1 MGLQRRLRLDRGLS
15 LMKKTLSDMQPG
27 EKGRVLSVSG
37 DNTVQRRIRDMGIV
51 RGTEIEVVRRAPF
64 GDPVEFRLKGYNLS
78 LRREEAAC
86 VSVEV

>member
-1 MGLQRRLRLDRGLS
+1 
-15 LMKKTLSDMQPG
+15 MKKTLSDMQPG

-51 RGTEIEVVRRAPF
+51 RGTEIEVVRRAPL

-78 LRREEAAC
+78 LRKEEAAC

>member
-1 MGLQRRLRLDRGLS
+1 
-15 LMKKTLSDMQPG
+15 MKKTLSDMQPG
-27 EKGRVLSVSG
+27 EKGTVLSVSG

>member
-1 MGLQRRLRLDRGLS
+1 M
-15 LMKKTLSDMQPG
+15 MKKILSDMQPG
-27 EKGRVLSVSG
+27 EKGIILSVSG

-64 GDPVEFRLKGYNLS
+64 GDPVEFHLKGYNLS
-78 LRREEAAC
+78 LRREEAAY

>member
-1 MGLQRRLRLDRGLS
+1 
-15 LMKKTLSDMQPG
+15 MKKTLSDMQPG

-78 LRREEAAC
+78 LRKEEAAC

>member
-1 MGLQRRLRLDRGLS
+1 
-15 LMKKTLSDMQPG
+15 MKKTLSDMQPG
-27 EKGRVLSVSG
+27 EKGIILSVSG

-51 RGTEIEVVRRAPF
+51 RGTEIEVVRRAPL

-78 LRREEAAC
+78 LRKEEASC

>member
-1 MGLQRRLRLDRGLS
+1 M
-15 LMKKTLSDMQPG
+15 MKKTLSDMQPG
-27 EKGRVLSVSG
+27 EKGIILSVSG

>member
-1 MGLQRRLRLDRGLS
+1 MK
-15 LMKKTLSDMQPG
+15 KKTLSDMQPG

-51 RGTEIEVVRRAPF
+51 RGTEIEVVRRAPL

-78 LRREEAAC
+78 LRKEEAAC

>member
-1 MGLQRRLRLDRGLS
+1 
-15 LMKKTLSDMQPG
+15 MKKTLSDMQPG
-27 EKGRVLSVSG
+27 EKGIILSVSG

-78 LRREEAAC
+78 LRKEEAAC

>member
-1 MGLQRRLRLDRGLS
+1 
-15 LMKKTLSDMQPG
+15 MKKTLSDMQPG
-27 EKGRVLSVSG
+27 EKGIILSVSG

>member
-1 MGLQRRLRLDRGLS
+1 MSRGLS
-15 LMKKTLSDMQPG
+15 LMKKILSDMQPG
-27 EKGRVLSVSG
+27 EKGIILSVSG